1 MNLLQSFFLP
11 PAKST
16 VAADTDALFT
26 FIHAVSLV
34 FLIGIVAAMVW
45 FVYRYRRRSEHDV
58 TPVITHNNA
67 LEITWSVIPFI
78 LVMIVFAWGFRG
90 YLDLRT
96 APADAY
102 EVRAVGKK
110 WLWEFHYENGYVSA
124 GELHVPAGRPIKLVM
139 NSVDVIHS
147 FYVPDFRIKRDVLP
161 GRYSSVWFEAPE
173 AGESIVFCTEYCGTA
188 HSDMMAK
195 VVVREP
201 QDFRDWLSTAAA
213 ADANI
218 PPVQLGEQLVQR
230 NACLTC
236 HSQDGSRLQGP
247 SFKGIFGREQRMEDG
262 TVVTVDETYIRTSIL
277 QPQAQIVESYLPVMP
292 PYEGTLNDTQI
303 DAIIEY
309 LKTLD

>member
-1 MNLLQSFFLP
+1 MNLLQYFFLP

-26 FIHAVSLV
+26 FIHAVSLI

-67 LEITWSVIPFI
+67 LEVTWSVIPFI

-96 APADAY
+96 PPADAY
-102 EVRAVGKK
+102 EVRAIGKK
-110 WLWEFHYENGYVSA
+110 WLWEFHYENGYVSV
-124 GELHVPAGRPIKLVM
+124 GELHVPAGRPVKLVM

-147 FYVPDFRIKRDVLP
+147 FYVPDYRIKRDVLP

-195 VVVREP
+195 VVVKEP
-201 QDFRDWLSTAAA
+201 QEFQDWLSTAAA
-213 ADANI
+213 ADANV
-218 PPVQLGEQLVQR
+218 PPVELGGQLVQR

-236 HSQDGSRLQGP
+236 HSQDGSELQGP
-247 SFKGIFGREQRMEDG
+247 TFKGIFGREQRMEDG
-262 TVVTVDETYIRTSIL
+262 TVVTVDENYIRNSIL
-277 QPQAQIVESYLPVMP
+277 RPQSQIVEGYLPVMP

-309 LKTLD
+309 LKTVD

>member
-26 FIHAVSLV
+26 FIHAVSLI

-67 LEITWSVIPFI
+67 LEVTWSVIPFI

-96 APADAY
+96 PPADAY
-102 EVRAVGKK
+102 EVRAIGKK
-110 WLWEFHYENGYVSA
+110 WLWEFHYENGYVSV
-124 GELHVPAGRPIKLVM
+124 GELHVPAGRPVKLVM

-147 FYVPDFRIKRDVLP
+147 FYVPDYRIKRDVLP

-195 VVVREP
+195 VVVKEP
-201 QDFRDWLSTAAA
+201 QEFQDWLSTAAA
-213 ADANI
+213 ADANV
-218 PPVQLGEQLVQR
+218 PPVELGGQLVQR

-236 HSQDGSRLQGP
+236 HSQDGSELQGP
-247 SFKGIFGREQRMEDG
+247 TFKGIFGREQRMEDG
-262 TVVTVDETYIRTSIL
+262 TVVTVDENYIRNSIL
-277 QPQAQIVESYLPVMP
+277 RPQSQIVEGYLPVMP

-309 LKTLD
+309 LKTVD

>member
-26 FIHAVSLV
+26 FIHAVSLI

-67 LEITWSVIPFI
+67 LEVTWSVIPFI

-96 APADAY
+96 PPSDAY

-110 WLWEFHYENGYVSA
+110 WLWEFHYENGYVSV
-124 GELHVPAGRPIKLVM
+124 GELHVPAGRPVKLVM

-147 FYVPDFRIKRDVLP
+147 FYVPDYRIKRDVLP

-195 VVVREP
+195 VVVKEP
-201 QDFRDWLSTAAA
+201 QEFQDWLSTAAA
-213 ADANI
+213 ADANV
-218 PPVQLGEQLVQR
+218 PPVELGGQLVQR

-236 HSQDGSRLQGP
+236 HSQDGSELQGP
-247 SFKGIFGREQRMEDG
+247 TFKGIYGREQRMEDG
-262 TVVTVDETYIRTSIL
+262 TVVTVDENYIRNSIL
-277 QPQAQIVESYLPVMP
+277 RPQSQIVEGYLPVMP

-309 LKTLD
+309 LKTVD

>member
-67 LEITWSVIPFI
+67 LEVTWSVIPFI

-96 APADAY
+96 PPADAY

-124 GELHVPAGRPIKLVM
+124 GELHVPAGRPVKLVM

-147 FYVPDFRIKRDVLP
+147 FYVPDYRIKRDVLP

-195 VVVREP
+195 VVVKEP
-201 QDFRDWLSTAAA
+201 QEFQDWLSTAAA
-213 ADANI
+213 ADANV
-218 PPVQLGEQLVQR
+218 PPVELGGQLVQR

-236 HSQDGSRLQGP
+236 HSQDGSELQGP
-247 SFKGIFGREQRMEDG
+247 TFKGIFGREQRMEDG
-262 TVVTVDETYIRTSIL
+262 TVVTVDENYIRNSIL
-277 QPQAQIVESYLPVMP
+277 RPQSQIVEGYLPVMP

-309 LKTLD
+309 LKTVD

>member
-26 FIHAVSLV
+26 FIHAVSLI

-67 LEITWSVIPFI
+67 LEVTWSVIPFI

-96 APADAY
+96 PPSDAY

-110 WLWEFHYENGYVSA
+110 WLWEFHYENGYVSV
-124 GELHVPAGRPIKLVM
+124 GELHVPAGRPVKLVM

-147 FYVPDFRIKRDVLP
+147 FYVPDYRIKRDVLP

-195 VVVREP
+195 VVVKEP
-201 QDFRDWLSTAAA
+201 QEFQDWLSTAAA
-213 ADANI
+213 ADANV
-218 PPVQLGEQLVQR
+218 PPVELGGQLVQR

-236 HSQDGSRLQGP
+236 HSQDGSELQGP
-247 SFKGIFGREQRMEDG
+247 TFKGIFGREQRMEDG
-262 TVVTVDETYIRTSIL
+262 TVVTVDENYIRNSIL
-277 QPQAQIVESYLPVMP
+277 RPQSQIVEGYLPVMP

-309 LKTLD
+309 LKTVD